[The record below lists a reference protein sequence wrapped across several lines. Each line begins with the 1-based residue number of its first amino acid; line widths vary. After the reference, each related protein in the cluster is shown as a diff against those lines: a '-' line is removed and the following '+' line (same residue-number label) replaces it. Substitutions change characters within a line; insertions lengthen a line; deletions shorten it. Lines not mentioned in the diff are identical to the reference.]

1 MKKAR
6 ARPRTDELQR
16 LVHELRVQQ
25 LELERQNEEIRH
37 TQRELEAERERV
49 ADLYQLAPVAHLT
62 LDRVGTIVE
71 ATVLAVALLGVD
83 RRRLTRRRLYER
95 VVPADWATLSR
106 HLADVFASAARRTCD
121 LGILTGRDTPRLV
134 RVSSVA
140 VPDAGGQVTRCRTV
154 LMDITER
161 KQAEAGLKDSRAQFE
176 RIVTSALDAIVNVGG
191 DGRVVLM
198 NPAAERM
205 FGCHAATVIGH
216 AFDRFV
222 QASSRPWYRAAM
234 RAGADVGS
242 LALDRLGAMV
252 ARRADGTEFPVEASI
267 SEVAGTRGQ
276 LFTVILRDVSARQ
289 RAERALAERLRLE
302 QLVTQLALAFGHL
315 PTVGFDEEVER
326 GLRSVVDFLGIERG
340 GLIEF
345 SQDGRVARCWPI
357 EGWLGVG
364 DFPWITARLQRGD
377 VVTVSRLA
385 DLPDEAAVD
394 RQSYRTYRV
403 KPQVAVPL
411 ETGGRVVGGL
421 VLSTIGTERATSDEL
436 KQQLHFLGE
445 VFANLLSRKQAESE
459 SLRLR
464 QELGHLNR
472 VATIGELTTSL
483 AHELNQPL
491 SAILS
496 NSQAALRVLKTDP
509 MNLGE
514 VTEILKDIVDDDK
527 RAGAVIHRLH
537 GLLRK
542 GDVEFTDLDVNEL
555 VGEVARLVG
564 GDVARRHVSLRLEL
578 APRLPRVR
586 GDRVQLQ
593 QVVLN
598 LVLNGLDAM
607 QESAFGGRALVLR
620 TGQEGPAAVRI
631 AVRDFGVGIDETDR
645 DHIFEAFYTTKSA
658 GLGMGL
664 AIAHSIVE
672 VHGGR
677 LEAENN
683 PDGGATISFTLPI
696 SEEGR

>member
-1 MKKAR
+1 
-6 ARPRTDELQR
+6 
-16 LVHELRVQQ
+16 
-25 LELERQNEEIRH
+25 
-37 TQRELEAERERV
+37 
-49 ADLYQLAPVAHLT
+49 
-62 LDRVGTIVE
+62 
-71 ATVLAVALLGVD
+71 
-83 RRRLTRRRLYER
+83 
-95 VVPADWATLSR
+95 
-106 HLADVFASAARRTCD
+106 
-121 LGILTGRDTPRLV
+121 
-134 RVSSVA
+134 
-140 VPDAGGQVTRCRTV
+140 
-154 LMDITER
+154 
-161 KQAEAGLKDSRAQFE
+161 
-176 RIVTSALDAIVNVGG
+176 
-191 DGRVVLM
+191 
-198 NPAAERM
+198 
-205 FGCHAATVIGH
+205 
-216 AFDRFV
+216 
-222 QASSRPWYRAAM
+222 
-234 RAGADVGS
+234 
-242 LALDRLGAMV
+242 
-252 ARRADGTEFPVEASI
+252 
-267 SEVAGTRGQ
+267 
-276 LFTVILRDVSARQ
+276 
-289 RAERALAERLRLE
+289 
-302 QLVTQLALAFGHL
+302 
-315 PTVGFDEEVER
+315 
-326 GLRSVVDFLGIERG
+326 
-340 GLIEF
+340 
-345 SQDGRVARCWPI
+345 
-357 EGWLGVG
+357 
-364 DFPWITARLQRGD
+364 
-377 VVTVSRLA
+377 
-385 DLPDEAAVD
+385 
-394 RQSYRTYRV
+394 
-403 KPQVAVPL
+403 
-411 ETGGRVVGGL
+411 L

>member
-1 MKKAR
+1 MRKSR

-95 VVPADWATLSR
+95 VLPADWATLSR

-140 VPDAGGQVTRCRTV
+140 VPDAGGQVTRCRTA

-176 RIVTSALDAIVNVGG
+176 RIVTSAMDAIVNVGG

-234 RAGADVGS
+234 MAGVDVGS

-345 SQDGRVARCWPI
+345 SQDGRVAGCWAT
-357 EGWLGVG
+357 EEWLGVG

-385 DLPDEAAVD
+385 ELPDEAAVD

-459 SLRLR
+459 LLRLR

-496 NSQAALRVLKTDP
+496 NAQAAQRVLKTDP

-683 PDGGATISFTLPI
+683 PDGGATISFTIPI